1 MRLVST
7 STCTSPPQAASL
19 GSIPPL
25 WVGDVARV
33 LWPVQCERPEVK
45 SVDNERKDAIYI
57 LPNPAMTSG
66 ARRASRR
73 AFPLGRST

>member
-7 STCTSPPQAASL
+7 STCTSPPQAATL
-19 GSIPPL
+19 GSIPPFR
-25 WVGDVARV
+25 VGDVARV
-33 LWPVQCERPEVK
+33 LWPIQCERPGVE
-45 SVDNERKDAIYI
+45 SVDNEQKDATYI
-57 LPNPAMTSG
+57 LRNPAMTSG